1 MTAPETSTGSG
12 GGPGE
17 NAPPSSDTADFGYRR
32 VRAADKAGLVRGVFD
47 NVASRYDV
55 MNDLMSGGVHRL
67 WKAALI
73 ERLQP
78 RPGETILD
86 VAGGTGDVARGIR
99 HRTNHADGAGARIV
113 LCDINEAMLNH
124 GRDRFID
131 ANMLDGIEYVAGDA
145 EHLPIASRSIDAY
158 AIAFGLR
165 NVTHIDAALREA
177 HRVLKIGGRFFCL
190 EFSHVALAP
199 LRRAYDL
206 YSFNVLPR
214 LGQVVAGDRESYQ
227 YLVES
232 IRRFP
237 EQAELADRMRG
248 VGFDQVRWRDFTFGV
263 AALHSGWRI

>member
-1 MTAPETSTGSG
+1 MTAQDTSG
-12 GGPGE
+12 GNGGDLGE
-17 NAPPSSDTADFGYRR
+17 NAEADFGYRR

-47 NVASRYDV
+47 SVASRYDV

-73 ERLQP
+73 ERLHP
-78 RPGETILD
+78 RPGETLLD
-86 VAGGTGDVARGIR
+86 VAGGTGDIARAILRRAG
-99 HRTNHADGAGARIV
+99 RTDGAGARVI
-113 LCDINEAMLNH
+113 LCDINEAMLNR
-124 GRDRFID
+124 GRDRSID
-131 ANMLDGIEYVAGDA
+131 ANVLDGIAYLAGDA
-145 EHLPIASRSIDAY
+145 EHLPIASRSVDAY

-165 NVTHIDAALREA
+165 NVTNIEAALREA

-190 EFSHVALAP
+190 EFSHVAFAP
-199 LRRAYDL
+199 LQRAYDL
-206 YSFNVLPR
+206 YSFNMLPL

-237 EQAELADRMRG
+237 AQAALAEMMRG
-248 VGFDQVRWRDFTFGV
+248 AGFAQVRWRDFTFGV